1 MSVEAVLIFY
11 IERRANMAKVMGKTM
26 TGGSRHKLQ
35 KGVSFGVCRD
45 HSCHELPELHKNY
58 EEMNW
63 MILII
68 REHA

>member
-1 MSVEAVLIFY
+1 
-11 IERRANMAKVMGKTM
+11 MAKVMGKTM
-26 TGGSRHKLQ
+26 TGGRRHKLQ